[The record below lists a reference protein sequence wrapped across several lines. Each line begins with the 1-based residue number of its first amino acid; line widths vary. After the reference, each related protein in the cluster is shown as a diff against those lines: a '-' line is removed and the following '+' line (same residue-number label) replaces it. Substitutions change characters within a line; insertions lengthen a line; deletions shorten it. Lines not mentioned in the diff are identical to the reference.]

1 MPRPAR
7 HDRQQALDRAV
18 DLFWERG
25 YHATSMK
32 HIEQALDMRPGSLYA
47 TFGSKEGLF
56 SEVLNRYA
64 EQMADELSQC
74 LQGGTSGLQGFSDYL
89 LALAGPCQLRE
100 GLPPRACMLIKTLLE
115 VNTDDLSLR
124 AQADRILGLMEQR
137 FAAALKQAQ
146 AAGEIR
152 PEVDCDRLARLL
164 QAQVIGLR
172 CFTERATDA
181 AHFVELAEDMGALL
195 ATYRTP

>member
-100 GLPPRACMLIKTLLE
+100 GLPPLRRTRASC
-115 VNTDDLSLR
+115 SLKVKR
-124 AQADRILGLMEQR
+124 LPADRSR
-137 FAAALKQAQ
+137 F
-146 AAGEIR
+146 R
-152 PEVDCDRLARLL
+152 S
-164 QAQVIGLR
+164 
-172 CFTERATDA
+172 TDA
-181 AHFVELAEDMGALL
+181 YLPPPSTRQRQSTSQGASD
-195 ATYRTP
+195 TPPRTDCRPDVSRQPAWTRAADKQHPLQ